1 MTTVSP
7 ESLEKTC
14 LHFICTRI
22 EDLCH
27 EKRDRVEECFVPSGK
42 LVFNSPVFLH
52 EQLAENIMKGL
63 SSSGQL
69 TRRTLSLFSDS
80 MFCRIRK
87 FDLRWTNSIN
97 YEVLKHLLAQH
108 KVFKIDFQGTSMPAP
123 LVFELLNLVSA
134 TLREL
139 SLSCTTNYLY
149 FSSLHQLS
157 CLTHLDISNTK
168 IQDEEFKLACRHLKC
183 LEYVNISNT
192 KISGT
197 ISFGNLRGQLK
208 TLLAYNTPVAW
219 NNPVEFRDFNSLQ
232 MLDISRNPDNMNG
245 YDWPS
250 HSEKV
255 EELLGDQQA
264 MPDLVYLDVS
274 GTPRILDDSLQL
286 FLNSHPKLQ
295 FLGLC
300 KTGLTSH
307 AKWLPS
313 NIQVIQ

>member
-14 LHFICTRI
+14 LNFICTRI

-27 EKRDRVEECFVPSGK
+27 EERDRVEECFVPTGK

-63 SSSGQL
+63 TSSGQL

-108 KVFKIDFQGTSMPAP
+108 KVFKIDFQGTSMPGP

-149 FSSLHQLS
+149 FSTLHQLS
-157 CLTHLDISNTK
+157 CLTHLDISNTI
-168 IQDEEFKLACRHLKC
+168 IQDKEFKLACRHLKC

-219 NNPVEFRDFNSLQ
+219 NNPVKFRDFNSLQ

-255 EELLGDQQA
+255 QELLRDQQA

-274 GTPRILDDSLQL
+274 GTPRIFDDSLQL